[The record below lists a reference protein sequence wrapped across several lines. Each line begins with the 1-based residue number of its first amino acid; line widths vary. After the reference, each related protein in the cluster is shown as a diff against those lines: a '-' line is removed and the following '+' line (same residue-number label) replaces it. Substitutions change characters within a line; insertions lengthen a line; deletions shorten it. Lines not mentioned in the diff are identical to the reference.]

1 MAIRRKYTDYDL
13 VCIYKLI
20 VNRDRVGIKN
30 SYPELIDYI
39 DKFYY
44 VLNYCLK
51 RYIDNY
57 ESRYEIVEWVSGMIS
72 FINITNNKEFVLDG
86 DIVDL
91 IGDPRYFNFS
101 DYALR
106 YICLVYP
113 EDMINHNINIYIS
126 QLYNLLRYIVNKG
139 DIVNKKSL
147 ISVFSNN
154 PTLVNLLNILK
165 DIRLNHFE
173 FYKNDYYR
181 SIMMLIVSSCYY
193 NNSDYNIVYNYINNP
208 DFYINKLILNGFIVV
223 DYKNKIYKW
232 KKEAKKNVFLSA
244 NELFRENKVMIK

>member
-1 MAIRRKYTDYDL
+1 MAIQRQYTNDDL
-13 VCIYKLI
+13 LHIYKYI
-20 VNRDRVGIKN
+20 VNKN
-30 SYPELIDYI
+30 NEAIESKYPELIKYT
-39 DKFYY
+39 DKLYL
-44 VLNYCLK
+44 VLNYYLK
-51 RYIDNY
+51 RYIVNY
-57 ESRYEIVEWVSGMIS
+57 NSRYEIVEWVSGIIS
-72 FINITNNKEFVLDG
+72 FINLTNNKDFILDE

-101 DYALR
+101 DYVFR
-106 YICLVYP
+106 YISLVYP

-139 DIVNKKSL
+139 DIVIKKSL
-147 ISVFSNN
+147 ISAFSNN
-154 PTLVNLLNILK
+154 PTLVNLLNVLK

-232 KKEAKKNVFLSA
+232 KKEAKKNVFLTA
-244 NELFRENKVMIK
+244 NELFRENKLMIK